1 MLSEMQYIYTIYQER
16 SFSKAAKK
24 LYISQ
29 PALSA
34 IVKKAEQKIGHL
46 IFDRTTIPLTVT
58 PAGRYYI
65 KCIENILEIE
75 KNMQDYFDDLGKLD
89 SGNIIIGG
97 SSFFCAFILPKLLQ
111 KFNSK
116 YPKIKIEV
124 IEGNIKELKYGLENN
139 SIDLVME
146 TAISKKDENLETYF
160 FKNEHILLAVPK
172 SWEINNDLQEY
183 QLTYQ
188 DIKQG
193 KHLLKDTKEVS
204 SLKFKNLP
212 FITMKKGNDQYVRGL
227 ALCKKAGF
235 NPKSIYK
242 IDQIMTGYHIAVSTL
257 SAVIFVRDLLV
268 INEQDT
274 NKLIYYK
281 LDEELSVRPIYFV
294 VKKNK
299 YHSNAVKEFM
309 KMFCS
314 SEIKI

>member
-1 MLSEMQYIYTIYQER
+1 
-16 SFSKAAKK
+16 
-24 LYISQ
+24 
-29 PALSA
+29 
-34 IVKKAEQKIGHL
+34 
-46 IFDRTTIPLTVT
+46 
-58 PAGRYYI
+58 
-65 KCIENILEIE
+65 
-75 KNMQDYFDDLGKLD
+75 
-89 SGNIIIGG
+89 
-97 SSFFCAFILPKLLQ
+97 
-111 KFNSK
+111 
-116 YPKIKIEV
+116 
-124 IEGNIKELKYGLENN
+124 
-139 SIDLVME
+139 
-146 TAISKKDENLETYF
+146 
-160 FKNEHILLAVPK
+160 
-172 SWEINNDLQEY
+172 
-183 QLTYQ
+183 
-188 DIKQG
+188 
-193 KHLLKDTKEVS
+193 
-204 SLKFKNLP
+204 
-212 FITMKKGNDQYVRGL
+212 MKKGNDQYVRGL